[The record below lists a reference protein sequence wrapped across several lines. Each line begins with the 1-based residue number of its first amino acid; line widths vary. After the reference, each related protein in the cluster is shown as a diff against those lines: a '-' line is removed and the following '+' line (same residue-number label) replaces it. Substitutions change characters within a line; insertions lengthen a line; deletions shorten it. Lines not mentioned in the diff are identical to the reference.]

1 MSFVSTSHGNGYHAA
16 AHSKRDAVVNQ
27 LTPESSPAHLSPC
40 DRPDSTS
47 RRSSPAPRLANK
59 SGVFTLLTS
68 NHVIDPTTTVVLT
81 GQDLTISELQTI
93 MKNGSRVQIS
103 SVARSAVQ
111 ASVDALH
118 AHLKA
123 DHCIYGVNTGFGAS
137 ADSRTNKPDV
147 LQAALL
153 QMQHIGIL
161 PSLTAG
167 NKNILKEE
175 WVRGAMAIRI
185 NSLLRGHSGV
195 RWEVLERLV
204 GLLNNNAIPIVPLRG
219 SISASGDLSPL
230 SYIAGAVTG
239 HPGIHCLI
247 GPERKT
253 VSSKEAL
260 ASCDLQPVE
269 FRAKEVLGLING
281 TSVSCAAATN
291 VISETSFLAQMSQV
305 LTAMAVEVS
314 TGSAEPFDPW
324 VATLTRPHP
333 GQKEVAANIWYLLTD
348 STLAR
353 DRHPSEGEAEHVGL
367 RQDRYPLRTAP
378 QWIGPLLE
386 DLDLAIS
393 QLGIECNST
402 TDNPLID
409 TSGSG
414 FARIMHAGNFQ
425 AMHVTSSMEK
435 TRSALQAIGKI
446 IFQQLTEI
454 VNYCTAPL
462 PPNLASDTEPSLSYT
477 MKAVDIAAAAY
488 CSELGILAAG
498 NVGSHVQCA
507 EDRNQAVNSLALLSA
522 RQADEMTD
530 VLTMLMSN
538 YIYVLCQAVDLRVM
552 TTTFLTALEA
562 LVSAET
568 QCYFKGMVNKRELTN
583 LCNKVFA
590 HVKSR
595 FEATMR
601 DDAKLR
607 FSDIFST
614 ATSIIFDELSGDNI
628 RPNTDMQQLLDCVR
642 LWKMGL
648 VHKALALY
656 TNHRNEFVVQ
666 ESPALET
673 LGRTK
678 ALYQFVRRD
687 LGVGIHKGRDELP
700 TAETIEMDTTGAQIT
715 KIYQAMKDG
724 RMEIVLVRMFADME

>member
-1 MSFVSTSHGNGYHAA
+1 MCTRG
-16 AHSKRDAVVNQ
+16 
-27 LTPESSPAHLSPC
+27 
-40 DRPDSTS
+40 
-47 RRSSPAPRLANK
+47 RSMDDDTAN
-59 SGVFTLLTS
+59 
-68 NHVIDPTTTVVLT
+68 
-81 GQDLTISELQTI
+81 E
-93 MKNGSRVQIS
+93 
-103 SVARSAVQ
+103 
-111 ASVDALH
+111 
-118 AHLKA
+118 
-123 DHCIYGVNTGFGAS
+123 Y
-137 ADSRTNKPDV
+137 
-147 LQAALL
+147 AALA
-153 QMQHIGIL
+153 
-161 PSLTAG
+161 AG
-167 NKNILKEE
+167 NKNILPEE

-185 NSLLRGHSGV
+185 NSLLRGHSAV

-204 GLLNNNAIPIVPLRG
+204 GLLNSNAIPIVPLRG

-239 HPGIHCLI
+239 HPGIHCFI

-253 VSSKEAL
+253 VTSKDAL
-260 ASCDLQPVE
+260 AFCGLQPVE

-291 VISETSFLAQMSQV
+291 VISDTSFLAQMSQV

-324 VATLTRPHP
+324 VAGVTRPHP
-333 GQKEVAANIWYLLTD
+333 GQKEVAANIWYLLTN

-402 TDNPLID
+402 TDNPLVD
-409 TSGSG
+409 TSADG

-507 EDRNQAVNSLALLSA
+507 EDRNQAINSLALLSA
-522 RQADEMTD
+522 RQADEMNN
-530 VLTMLMSN
+530 VLAMLMAN
-538 YIYVLCQAVDLRVM
+538 YVYVLCQAIDLRVM
-552 TTTFLTALEA
+552 LSTFLTALEG
-562 LVSAET
+562 LVVAET
-568 QCYFKGMVNKRELTN
+568 QCYFKGMVNKRELSN
-583 LCNKVFA
+583 LCTKVCTY
-590 HVKSR
+590 VKSR

-601 DDAKLR
+601 DDAKPR

-614 ATSIIFDELSGDNI
+614 ATSIIFEALSGDNV
-628 RPNTDMQQLLDCVR
+628 RPDTDPQQMLDCVQ
-642 LWKMGL
+642 LWKKGL
-648 VHKALALY
+648 VHKALGLY
-656 TNHRNEFVVQ
+656 TSHRNEFVVQ
-666 ESPALET
+666 EMPAIET
-673 LGRTK
+673 MGRTR

-687 LGVGIHKGRDELP
+687 LGVGMHKGRDELP
-700 TAETIEMDTTGAQIT
+700 TTEMREMETTGAQIT

-724 RMEIVLVRMFADME
+724 RMETVVVRMFAELE